1 MISSRRASTAA
12 TSSSPRAASAAPGTR
27 RASASASY
35 GRSSAFEGM
44 HAQNEHSPPTSRSS
58 TIATLSPCSARRPA
72 ATSPAGPAPM
82 TTTSKVRIHAPV
94 RRSHGLS
101 TSTMESEHNPW
112 GRHGFD
118 VAGSQGRLRAEVPEA
133 S

>member
-1 MISSRRASTAA
+1 MISSRRASTAG
-12 TSSSPRAASAAPGTR
+12 TSSDPVTASARPGTR

-35 GRSSAFEGM
+35 GRSSALDGM

-58 TIATLSPCSARRPA
+58 TIATLRPCVREPPRRHL
-72 ATSPAGPAPM
+72 AGRPGSDHHHVEGSHPR
-82 TTTSKVRIHAPV
+82 SV
-94 RRSHGLS
+94 RRYKGPRLYNGRR
-101 TSTMESEHNPW
+101 TYPW

-118 VAGSQGRLRAEVPEA
+118 VVGSQGRLRVEVPEA

>member
-1 MISSRRASTAA
+1 MI
-12 TSSSPRAASAAPGTR
+12 ASAAPGMR

-35 GRSSAFEGM
+35 GRSSALEGM

-58 TIATLSPCSARRPA
+58 TIATLMPVLRQPPGGDLAGRPCPDHHHVE
-72 ATSPAGPAPM
+72 APHQP
-82 TTTSKVRIHAPV
+82 S
-94 RRSHGLS
+94 RRSLQWRA
-101 TSTMESEHNPW
+101 NIDPW